1 MSSADELTPEP
12 EGAEAPVAVGDEE
25 HYEEVA
31 GYKIGHAGVPV
42 VLIVLYVLIIIW
54 ALFAWIPPKGTF

>member
-1 MSSADELTPEP
+1 MSSAEEFTPTPE
-12 EGAEAPVAVGDEE
+12 EGEAPVAAGDEA
-25 HYEEVA
+25 HFEEVA
-31 GYKIGHAGVPV
+31 GYRIGDAGVPV